1 MAINKSEIK
10 TTALDNYIAA
20 LKSLYGSDAIDPVE
34 ADIRNGQSKLIDAI
48 IDAIIDEII
57 TNGEVETSVPATCD
71 LPCTGILDSSGL
83 PCTGSTKGSGGIS

>member
-34 ADIRNGQSKLIDAI
+34 ADIRNGQSELIDAI
-48 IDAIIDEII
+48 IDAIIDEI
-57 TNGEVETSVPATCD
+57 TTDGEVATSVPAT
-71 LPCTGILDSSGL
+71 GILDSTGAPCSGSA
-83 PCTGSTKGSGGIS
+83 TGSGGIS

>member
-48 IDAIIDEII
+48 IDAIIDEI
-57 TNGEVETSVPATCD
+57 TTDGEVATSVPA
-71 LPCTGILDSSGL
+71 TGILDSSGL